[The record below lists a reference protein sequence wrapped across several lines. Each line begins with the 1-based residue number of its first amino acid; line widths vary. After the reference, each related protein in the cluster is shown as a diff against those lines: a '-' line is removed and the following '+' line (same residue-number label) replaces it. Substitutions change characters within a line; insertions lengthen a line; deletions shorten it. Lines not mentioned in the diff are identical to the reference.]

1 VYCSGRWLAGE
12 WVDGWDAENEKMD
25 NLYKLD
31 KLSILYYSLSMN
43 TVSATQAKQN
53 FAALIDAAQRGPV
66 HIRRHDR
73 EVAVLVSSEE
83 FERLRK
89 DRWAEFNRLGAVAAE
104 QAKASGLTEE
114 TLSEILAD

>member
-1 VYCSGRWLAGE
+1 MA
-12 WVDGWDAENEKMD
+12 

-31 KLSILYYSLSMN
+31 KLSILYYFQSMN
-43 TVSATQAKQN
+43 IVSATQAKQN

-83 FERLRK
+83 FEQLRK
-89 DRWAEFNRLGAVAAE
+89 LRAQELIR
-104 QAKASGLTEE
+104 LTEE
-114 TLSEILAD
+114 TGRYAASQGMTDELLAQLLADE